1 MSTKI
6 NVRSPYYIRKTGTGV
21 TSFTLN
27 LYIWTGASTPVPT
40 TAAYTLTKDA
50 LPYAAGGA
58 GAFYATF
65 EVSELIRDY
74 IEINFNGDYT
84 SYAVWVNDGTT
95 TRIAV
100 DGYGYFEEGA
110 NAELSRTKMISNK
123 VIWRPDDEN
132 IRVPVF
138 GEEQLD
144 VVFAY
149 QGNEVNTYNYTA
161 TTNTNAIIRYPS
173 ASGSVSVDNFQQSV
187 LDDGGTYEFNP
198 RLAAFENVVDVN
210 AVDEV
215 RIYKYTAGEI
225 EDAYESIKV
234 RTMHCDKYPDR
245 KVTFVNKLGALQDVY
260 FFAKEVES
268 INSKSEEYKS
278 NVMDLEALTYSG
290 HQYRTMN
297 VQGKESITLNTGF
310 VSEDYNEV
318 LKQMMLSE
326 QVWLTKT
333 DDITFVYPVTPKTQ
347 SLTYKTSLNDKLVSY
362 TVTFDY
368 AFDKIQNIR

>member
-1 MSTKI
+1 MPTKI
-6 NVRSPYYIRKTGTGV
+6 NVRSPYYIKKLASAGP

-27 LYIWTGASTPVPT
+27 LKVWTGASTVPGT
-40 TAAYTLTKDA
+40 VNYSLTKSVSD
-50 LPYAAGGA
+50 AGG
-58 GAFYATF
+58 GFVYATF
-65 EVSELIRDY
+65 EVSELIRDF
-74 IEINFNGDYT
+74 IDINFNGDYT

-100 DGYGYFEEGA
+100 EGYGYIEEGA
-110 NAELSRTKMISNK
+110 NPELSRTKLISNK
-123 VIWRPDDEN
+123 VIWRPNDEN

-138 GEEQLD
+138 GDEQLD

-149 QGNEVNTYNYTA
+149 QGNEVNTYNYSIA
-161 TTNTNAIIRYPS
+161 TNTLGLMRYPS
-173 ASGSVSVDNFQQSV
+173 ASGTVSVDNYKQRV

-198 RLAAFENVVDVN
+198 NLAAFENVVDVN

-215 RIYKYTAGEI
+215 RIYKYTSGEI

-245 KVTFVNKLGALQDVY
+245 KVTFVNKFGAFQDVY

-278 NVMDLEALTYSG
+278 NVMNLLNLSYNGRQYSSI
-290 HQYRTMN
+290 N
-297 VQGKESITLNTGF
+297 VQGKESITLNTGY

-362 TVTFDY
+362 SVTFEY

>member
-6 NVRSPYYIRKTGTGV
+6 NVRSPYYIRKLRSGSVPDTE
-21 TSFTLN
+21 TLN
-27 LYIWTGASTPVPT
+27 LKIWTGAKTPTPTPVQ
-40 TAAYTLTKDA
+40 YSLTKDV
-50 LPYAAGGA
+50 LDAGG
-58 GAFYATF
+58 GFVYATF

-173 ASGSVSVDNFQQSV
+173 ASGSVSVDNYKQSV
-187 LDDGGTYEFNP
+187 LYIDGGIYEYNP
-198 RLAAFENVVDVN
+198 RLATFENVVDVN

-234 RTMHCDKYPDR
+234 RTMHCDKFPDR

>member
-6 NVRSPYYIRKTGTGV
+6 NVRSPYYLQKSTISAV
-21 TSFTLN
+21 STLT
-27 LYIWTGASTPVPT
+27 LDLKIWTGAKTPIP
-40 TAAYTLTKDA
+40 AAVQYSITKA
-50 LPYAAGGA
+50 VTNPGLGYV
-58 GAFYATF
+58 YATF

-74 IEINFNGDYT
+74 IEINFDGDYT
-84 SYAVWVNDGTT
+84 SYAVWVNDGLNTY
-95 TRIAV
+95 IAV

-110 NAELSRTKMISNK
+110 NAELSRTKMISNN

-138 GEEQLD
+138 GDEQLD

-149 QGNEVNTYNYTA
+149 QGNEVNTYNYSVA
-161 TTNTNAIIRYPS
+161 TNTLGLMRYPS
-173 ASGSVSVDNFQQSV
+173 ASGTVSVDNYKQRV

-210 AVDEV
+210 AIDEV
-215 RIYKYTAGEI
+215 RIYKYTSGEI

-245 KVTFVNKLGALQDVY
+245 KVTFVNKFGAFQDVY

-278 NVMDLEALTYSG
+278 NVMNLLNLSYNG
-290 HQYRTMN
+290 HQYSSMN

-318 LKQMMLSE
+318 LKQLMLSE

-333 DDITFVYPVTPKTQ
+333 DDITFVFPVTPKTQ